1 MNHLT
6 GNHLT
11 GKVGI
16 AKIRLIYGMLVPA
29 EPVRAYYMVDISIFC
44 RFTINMTLA
53 ITPHLAILYTE
64 NIQSRYAGCSR
75 LRLASAFFAFALA
88 NPLTKQYN

>member
-29 EPVRAYYMVDISIFC
+29 EPVRACYMVDIAGDAWTLGRLDWVKSLFVS
-44 RFTINMTLA
+44 RFY
-53 ITPHLAILYTE
+53 HLLM
-64 NIQSRYAGCSR
+64 S
-75 LRLASAFFAFALA
+75 
-88 NPLTKQYN
+88 

>member
-16 AKIRLIYGMLVPA
+16 AKIRLIYRMLVPA
-29 EPVRAYYMVDISIFC
+29 EPVRACYMVDIVGDAWTGDSW
-44 RFTINMTLA
+44 T
-53 ITPHLAILYTE
+53 
-64 NIQSRYAGCSR
+64 G
-75 LRLASAFFAFALA
+75 
-88 NPLTKQYN
+88 